1 MDTNPTPEV
10 TPEQDLLNALGADTS
25 QEEET
30 PVEAQADAEEATDDA
45 PAEDS
50 QEEQPA
56 ADVEEVD
63 IDGEKLKLPKKVAE
77 AVMRQQDYTRKTQ
90 EVAQQR
96 RTVEDRS
103 QYLDA
108 REHILQS
115 TFQEAAELQAT
126 QKQLEQYAALD
137 WNTLIAEDPQQAMRL
152 SMARQ
157 ELQGKVAEKQQ
168 AVQTLIAN
176 AEAARKQ
183 HLSKQQELGRVE
195 LQRRIGALTDSDRQK
210 TYKQGLSLG
219 YSDEE
224 LSTIADPRIMHAL
237 YKAAQWDALQAAKP
251 TAMKKV
257 AQAPVA
263 IRTVA
268 PTPQRERQNN
278 AALERLKANGRPAD
292 LMKFL

>member
-1 MDTNPTPEV
+1 MDTNPNPEV
-10 TPEQDLLNALGADTS
+10 TPEQDLLNALDDAPEG
-25 QEEET
+25 EVVE
-30 PVEAQADAEEATDDA
+30 EAQTDDEQPTDEA

-50 QEEQPA
+50 EQEQPA
-56 ADVEEVD
+56 ADEEEVEL
-63 IDGEKLKLPKKVAE
+63 DGEKLKLPKKVAE

-96 RTVEDRS
+96 RTVEDKA

-108 REHILQS
+108 REQILQS

-137 WNTLIAEDPQQAMRL
+137 WNALIADDPQQAMRL

-157 ELQGKVAEKQQ
+157 ELQSKLNEKQR

-176 AEAARKQ
+176 AEAARNQ
-183 HLSKQQELGRVE
+183 HLAKQQELGRVE
-195 LQRRIGALTDSDRQK
+195 LQRRVGALSDTDRK
-210 TYKQGLSLG
+210 RTYEQGVALG
-219 YSDEE
+219 YTDQE

-251 TAMKKV
+251 QAMKKG
-257 AQAPVA
+257 AQAPAAVKPS
-263 IRTVA
+263 A
-268 PTPQRERQNN
+268 PTPVRQRQNQ
-278 AALERLKANGRPAD
+278 AALDRLKTTGRASE
-292 LMKFL
+292 LINFL